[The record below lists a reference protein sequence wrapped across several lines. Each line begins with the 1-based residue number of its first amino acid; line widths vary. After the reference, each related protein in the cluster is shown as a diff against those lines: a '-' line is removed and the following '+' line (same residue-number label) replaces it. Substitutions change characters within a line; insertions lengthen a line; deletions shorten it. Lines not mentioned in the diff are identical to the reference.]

1 MRILML
7 APHPQIRSP
16 LQKHTPPLVA
26 ALRQLGCTVELEGW
40 GRHREQ
46 ETLGEKVT
54 GRLTDIGRIRRRLRA
69 RTFDVLVIKTA
80 HDWNTLSRD
89 IPLLVATRGLCA
101 HQVVQ
106 FHGCF
111 VDRLV
116 ASGRV
121 AFKAAS
127 ALLLRLCDA
136 ALVLSC
142 EEQRQWLAFHPR
154 GKVYVVSNPFVS
166 SDGAITAT
174 ARRDLGVPEGVP
186 LLLFVGRVMEA
197 KGVFELIE
205 ALPRVLADA
214 PCHLLMAGEG
224 PEMEAFRARAAA
236 VGITEHLTMAGYLEG
251 PALRAAYG
259 CSDVFVLPSWTEGFP
274 FSMLEAMDAGLPVVT
289 TRIRGMADH
298 IEDGVHG
305 FLTAPRDSSALAE
318 ALRRLVT
325 DAGLRRR
332 MGEANRAKVREFAPD
347 RVARQYLEV
356 LDAVTRTPQA
366 GGGTC
371 AA

>member
-16 LQKHTPPLVA
+16 LQKHTPALVA
-26 ALRQLGCTVELEGW
+26 ALRQLGCTVELAAW

-46 ETLGEKVT
+46 ETLLEKVS
-54 GRLTDIGRIRRRLRA
+54 GRLRDIRRIRRLLRA
-69 RTFDVLVIKTA
+69 RRFDVLVIKTA

-89 IPLLVATRGLCA
+89 IPLLLATRGLCA

-116 ASGRV
+116 APGRV
-121 AFKAAS
+121 VFKAAS

-136 ALVLSC
+136 ALVLSS
-142 EEQRQWLAFHPR
+142 EEQRQWLAFHPQS
-154 GKVYVVSNPFVS
+154 KVFVVSNPFVS
-166 SDGAITAT
+166 SDGASA
-174 ARRDLGVPEGVP
+174 AASRHDFGVPDGVP

-197 KGVFELIE
+197 KGVFELVE
-205 ALPRVLADA
+205 ALPRVLAHI

-224 PEMEAFRARAAA
+224 PEADALRARAAA
-236 VGITEHLTMAGYLEG
+236 AGIAEHLTMAGYLEG
-251 PALRAAYG
+251 AALRAAYA

-305 FLTAPRDSSALAE
+305 FLIAPRDSPALAE
-318 ALRRLVT
+318 VLRRLVS
-325 DAGLRRR
+325 DAALRRR
-332 MGEANRAKVREFAPD
+332 MGEANRAKVREFAPE

-356 LDAVTRTPQA
+356 LGVITSGRQA
-366 GGGTC
+366 SDGKC